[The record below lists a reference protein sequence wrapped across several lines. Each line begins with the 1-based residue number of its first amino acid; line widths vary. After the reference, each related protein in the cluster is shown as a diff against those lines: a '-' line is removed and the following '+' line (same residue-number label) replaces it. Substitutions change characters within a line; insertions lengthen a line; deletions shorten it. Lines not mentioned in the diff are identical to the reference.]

1 MWKFWTQE
9 SFQIVRCRV
18 WSSEWMYWIHFSP
31 SQDFIAAIARLAAM
45 FVVSKGNASTA
56 YRCLPVSKAS
66 TGFHVTLAIYVVTC
80 GFSTNRTCKTRIA
93 ERRYLT
99 GLQMGYFFWREG
111 AAIHTQATIKPCQQ
125 PLHATEPHVRLT
137 LLKDFHNQK
146 KEYHF

>member
-45 FVVSKGNASTA
+45 FVVSKGNATSA

-66 TGFHVTLAIYVVTC
+66 TWLWRFTLSRAAFQPIEQ
-80 GFSTNRTCKTRIA
+80 CKTRIA

-99 GLQMGYFFWREG
+99 GLQRGYFFWREG

-137 LLKDFHNQK
+137 LLKDFHNK
-146 KEYHF
+146 KKKYHF